1 MPEVLTVELG
11 RPTGSRASN
20 RLRREGKVPGVIY
33 GLGMEPTAVA
43 VEWPELRKALVA
55 GGLSSPIRLKVGGR
69 EQLTI
74 VREIQRHPVRRDVTH
89 IDFLAVDP
97 DQPVSIEVPVTIVGL
112 EEGDD
117 AADLAHTIHSLTVS
131 AKPAAIPSELGVDAS
146 RVRALG
152 AFRVADL
159 DLPPGVTTDA
169 DPETVLVATGADVEI
184 IDETLEAPAAEEEAE
199 AAAEGEGEGEAEA
212 EAPGAAA
219 DETAAEGG
227 ED

>member
-20 RLRREGKVPGVIY
+20 RLRREGKVPGVLY

-43 VEWPELRKALVA
+43 VVWPDLRRALVA
-55 GGLSSPIRLKVGGR
+55 GGLSSPIRLKVGGS
-69 EQLTI
+69 EHLTI
-74 VREIQRHPVRRDVTH
+74 VREIQRHPVRRDITH

-117 AADLAHTIHSLTVS
+117 AADLAQTVHALTVS
-131 AKPAAIPSELGVDAS
+131 AKPAAIPSELGVDAN
-146 RVRALG
+146 RVRELG
-152 AFRVADL
+152 TFRVADL
-159 DLPPGVTTDA
+159 QLPPGVTTDA

-184 IDETLEAPAAEEEAE
+184 RDETLEAAPEEAAEQAE
-199 AAAEGEGEGEAEA
+199 AGAPESQGETSADSGEE
-212 EAPGAAA
+212 
-219 DETAAEGG
+219 
-227 ED
+227 